1 MGSILVN
8 GRRAVAVRTDEMS
21 GNVGHRDP
29 VYLFACYLEWRRR
42 RNLAAYHEL
51 VAALDE
57 PDCDIRI
64 VAEILLSSV
73 SYTRQESNWSK

>member
-1 MGSILVN
+1 
-8 GRRAVAVRTDEMS
+8 MS
-21 GNVGHRDP
+21 GNVVHRDP
-29 VYLFACYLEWRRR
+29 LYLFACYLEWRNRR
-42 RNLAAYHEL
+42 DLAAYHEL